1 MNFAIQIGLALLSAL
16 VMYLLRPKIE
26 GPKPATVGDFDIP
39 KTQEGE
45 EIGRL
50 YGTYWF
56 KDAQIVWHGDFTSE
70 GIKASGGKK

>member
-1 MNFAIQIGLALLSAL
+1 MNIYIQIGLAILSMVL
-16 VMYLLRPKIE
+16 MYLLRPKIE
-26 GPKPATVGDFDIP
+26 GPKPATAQDFDIP
-39 KTQEGE
+39 KTQEGD

-70 GIKASGGKK
+70 GVKASGGKK

>member
-1 MNFAIQIGLALLSAL
+1 MNFALTIGLLILSAI
-16 VMYLLRPKIE
+16 VMYLFRPEIE
-26 GPKPATVGDFDIP
+26 GPKPATIQDFNVP
-39 KTQEGE
+39 KTQEGD

-56 KDAQIVWHGDFTSE
+56 KDMQIVWHGDFTSE

>member
-1 MNFAIQIGLALLSAL
+1 MNVWLQIGLAILSAV
-16 VMYLLRPKIE
+16 VMYLLQPKIE
-26 GPKPATVGDFDIP
+26 GPKPATEKDFDIP
-39 KTQEGE
+39 KTQEGD